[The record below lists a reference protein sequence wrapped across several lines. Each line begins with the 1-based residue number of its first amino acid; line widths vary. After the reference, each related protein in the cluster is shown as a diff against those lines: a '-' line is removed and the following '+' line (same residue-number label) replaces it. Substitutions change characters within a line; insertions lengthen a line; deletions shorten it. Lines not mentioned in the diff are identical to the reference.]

1 MGECPMYT
9 ITIHGNGV
17 VEYRGERWVG
27 ILGKQTATTDQDT
40 IKALL
45 ARFERIHFFDL
56 NDQHFA
62 QGCSDGGRIVVSLSV
77 DGKAKHI
84 SSDRSCV
91 PRSGPQ
97 ADLLRLTNEIDG
109 VIGTSRWT
117 TCHEACKFLSYWNIN
132 WKTQDALG
140 NTALLAAVK
149 EKDVEKIDLL
159 IAAGAEVNVAN
170 YEGVTTL
177 MVAATQNDART
188 VQLLL
193 EHGADPRLKNNKGLT
208 ALDLARTP
216 ETRQLIRK
224 AVLG

>member
-1 MGECPMYT
+1 MGECAVYT
-9 ITIHGNGV
+9 VSIHGNGV

-27 ILGKQTATTDQDT
+27 ILGKQTAVTDQDT

-45 ARFERIHFFDL
+45 GSFERMHFFDL

-62 QGCSDGGRIVVSLSV
+62 QGCTDGGQVVVSLSV
-77 DGKAKHI
+77 DGNTSRI
-84 SSDRSCV
+84 RSDMACV

-97 ADLLRLTNEIDG
+97 ADLIRLTNEIDS

-117 TCHEACKFLSYWNIN
+117 TCMEACKFLSHREI
-132 WKTQDALG
+132 DALG
-140 NTALLAAVK
+140 NTALLTAVK
-149 EKDVEKIDLL
+149 EKDAEKIDLL

-170 YEGVTTL
+170 YEGVTPL
-177 MVAATQNDART
+177 MVAAAQNNPKIIE
-188 VQLLL
+188 LLL
-193 EHGADPRLKNNKGLT
+193 SHGADPHLKNNKGIT

-224 AVLG
+224 AVFG

>member
-1 MGECPMYT
+1 MGECPVYT
-9 ITIHGNGV
+9 VTIHGNGV

-27 ILGKQTATTDQDT
+27 LLGKQTATTDQGT

-45 ARFERIHFFDL
+45 ASFEPNHFFDL

-62 QGCSDGGRIVVSLSV
+62 QGCSDGGRIAVSLSV
-77 DGKAKHI
+77 DGKTKHI

-117 TCHEACKFLSYWNIN
+117 TCMLACRVLSAREIN
-132 WKTQDALG
+132 WTTQDALG
-140 NTALLAAVK
+140 NTALLTAVK

-159 IAAGAEVNVAN
+159 IAAGARVNVAN
-170 YEGVTTL
+170 FEGV
-177 MVAATQNDART
+177 VPP
-188 VQLLL
+188 QL
-193 EHGADPRLKNNKGLT
+193 EMEEAF
-208 ALDLARTP
+208 
-216 ETRQLIRK
+216 IR
-224 AVLG
+224 

>member
-1 MGECPMYT
+1 VYT
-9 ITIHGNGV
+9 LTIHGNGL

-27 ILGKQTATTDQDT
+27 ILGKQTATTDQAT

-45 ARFERIHFFDL
+45 RSFERMHFFDL
-56 NDQHFA
+56 NDQKFA
-62 QGCSDGGRIVVSLSV
+62 QGCSDGAQIVVSLSV
-77 DGKAKHI
+77 DGKTSRI
-84 SSDRSCV
+84 RSDRACV

-97 ADLLRLTNEIDG
+97 ADLLKLTNEIDG

-117 TCHEACKFLSYWNIN
+117 TCMEACKFLSA
-132 WKTQDALG
+132 WKIDALG

-159 IAAGAEVNVAN
+159 IAAGAKVNVAN
-170 YEGVTTL
+170 YERVTPL
-177 MVAATQNDART
+177 MVAATQNDLKT

-193 EHGADPRLKNNKGLT
+193 AHGADPHQKNNKGLT

-216 ETRQLIRK
+216 EARELIWK

>member
-1 MGECPMYT
+1 MGECAVYT
-9 ITIHGNGV
+9 VSIHGNGV

-27 ILGKQTATTDQDT
+27 VLGKQTATTDQDT

-77 DGKAKHI
+77 DGKTKHI

-97 ADLLRLTNEIDG
+97 ADLIRLTNEIDR

-117 TCHEACKFLSYWNIN
+117 TCKEACIFRSA
-132 WKTQDALG
+132 WKIDALG

-159 IAAGAEVNVAN
+159 IAAGAEVSVAN
-170 YEGVTTL
+170 YEGVTPL
-177 MVAATQNDART
+177 MVAAAQNDPKT

-193 EHGADPRLKNNKGLT
+193 EHGADPHLKNNKGLT

-224 AVLG
+224 AFLG